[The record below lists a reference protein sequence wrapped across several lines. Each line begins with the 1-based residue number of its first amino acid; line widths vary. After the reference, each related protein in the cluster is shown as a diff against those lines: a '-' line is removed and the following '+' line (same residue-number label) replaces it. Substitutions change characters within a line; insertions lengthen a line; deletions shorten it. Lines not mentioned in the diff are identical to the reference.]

1 MSHNDYILNLLNIED
16 HNIYILNNRKFSFGS
31 PFFLKNGIKF
41 VYSII
46 YLMFLCSFEGGIE
59 NENMETYE

>member
-1 MSHNDYILNLLNIED
+1 MSV
-16 HNIYILNNRKFSFGS
+16 NNNTIKTKEKQYLHLTKEKRRKFSFGS

>member
-1 MSHNDYILNLLNIED
+1 MPYFLCYVNTFLIKKLL
-16 HNIYILNNRKFSFGS
+16 RRFSFGI

>member
-1 MSHNDYILNLLNIED
+1 MGYMSTLFLKKFKI
-16 HNIYILNNRKFSFGS
+16 RKFSFGI
-31 PFFLKNGIKF
+31 PFFKKNGIKF

>member
-1 MSHNDYILNLLNIED
+1 MDNYSIP
-16 HNIYILNNRKFSFGS
+16 LNNTQDSIYLLHFLRRFSFGI